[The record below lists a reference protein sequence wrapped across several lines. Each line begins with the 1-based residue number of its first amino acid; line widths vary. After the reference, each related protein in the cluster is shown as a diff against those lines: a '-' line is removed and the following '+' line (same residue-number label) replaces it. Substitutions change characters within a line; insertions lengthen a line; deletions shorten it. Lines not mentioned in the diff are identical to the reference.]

1 MTEPRKVIFAPGCF
15 DHIEVESQEELDN
28 LVAEIQRMFET
39 MTAEEI
45 MAQSQEISLEE
56 LAEAM
61 DVDPEEIEAL
71 VEQELNSPRLLQ

>member
-15 DHIEVESQEELDN
+15 DHVEVESQEELDN

-39 MTAEEI
+39 MTPEEL
-45 MAQSQEISLEE
+45 MAQSREITAEE

-61 DVDPEEIEAL
+61 DIDPEEIKAM
-71 VEQELNSPRLLQ
+71 VEQELKSPRLLQ